1 MSEAKRSETDT
12 VLPKRNSGS
21 EAGGTK
27 KLHKYCGEKVAFRR
41 NEQE

>member
-1 MSEAKRSETDT
+1 MSEAQNNKTDI

-27 KLHKYCGEKVAFRR
+27 KLHKHCGEKVAFRR
-41 NEQE
+41 SE